1 MGNLLSGRTPHHLP
15 VFVGG
20 SLIHIG
26 PGPQPFSSLTTP
38 GSAEFSIWTRE
49 AGAGGLAI
57 AVEGPSKAEISFE
70 GRKDGSCGMA
80 YVVQEPVQLEG
91 QVNEH
96 LQGHLDNIYH
106 LNQNL
111 ACTEERMA
119 YLSYERAKEI
129 REVMDTFKSRVAKLE
144 ALQQVTQLEVTESV
158 RIRPRGCLCR
168 WARLLLTLATVL
180 RVLVSSAC
188 ACPVPLLSSRLRT
201 GTALLLIGLGAL
213 AWQKQCAVPAAD
225 WQAQVPSRWRLCSG
239 DSKPLPEGP

>member
-1 MGNLLSGRTPHHLP
+1 
-15 VFVGG
+15 
-20 SLIHIG
+20 
-26 PGPQPFSSLTTP
+26 Q
-38 GSAEFSIWTRE
+38 
-49 AGAGGLAI
+49 
-57 AVEGPSKAEISFE
+57 
-70 GRKDGSCGMA
+70 
-80 YVVQEPVQLEG
+80 VQLEG

-168 WARLLLTLATVL
+168 WARPLLTLATVL

-225 WQAQVPSRWRLCSG
+225 WQARVPSRWRLCSG

>member
-1 MGNLLSGRTPHHLP
+1 
-15 VFVGG
+15 
-20 SLIHIG
+20 G

-70 GRKDGSCGMA
+70 DRKDGSCGMA

-129 REVMDTFKSRVAKLE
+129 REVMDTFKSRDP
-144 ALQQVTQLEVTESV
+144 TGGDSV